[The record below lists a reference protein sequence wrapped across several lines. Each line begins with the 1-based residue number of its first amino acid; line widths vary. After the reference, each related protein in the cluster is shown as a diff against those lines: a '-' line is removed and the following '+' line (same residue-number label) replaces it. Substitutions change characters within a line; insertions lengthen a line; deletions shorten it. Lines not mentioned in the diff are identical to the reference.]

1 MFKKIKS
8 EDKTNYDHFYLSSKA
23 EIIINERDVDYMF
36 QSFYTTIITTTQ
48 KSLGKSSGWIVDSVI
63 DHTITVSKYNPLAGS
78 NYIKL
83 PKELHHLRKGL
94 IND

>member
-8 EDKTNYDHFYLSSKA
+8 EDKTNHDHFYSSSKA

-48 KSLGKSSGWIVDSVI
+48 KSLGKSSGWIVGSVI